1 MARPTQQSSPA
12 SAPPPPPVFYY
23 EDEEGNLVPGSV
35 SDYEEDTTTTAA
47 SVARELH
54 FGEAG
59 EVWPSGTPGDPAEAE
74 AMELPERPAFGS
86 PEAYDTRLTPEF
98 VQRHLQGRNRA
109 PFVSKRALDSH
120 ENVRFQCLDRNVY
133 WSHEEA
139 SDTLK
144 DIAEGPPPPTHAYED
159 IVPELLMPLI
169 DYIVMWLKFR
179 TPSRRTRY
187 RHLSYVLAM
196 MLRYNDIHRRVATL
210 RARRSAR
217 EQLLHDAMRREVEA
231 CRRNTRSFV
240 LRGQSSYIAPALTS
254 ICEVSYLI
262 NMDMVALQNTAD
274 AMRRRC
280 GHVAKIIDAALD
292 AEAQAH
298 VKPADYL
305 GVVTRVQIAPGLPD
319 RGGTCVVCLED
330 LGDDKKPRAVHRL
343 ACGHRFHP
351 TCIYHHLVCKGTTTQ
366 CPHCRFETM
375 AK

>member
-1 MARPTQQSSPA
+1 MARTTQQSSPV
-12 SAPPPPPVFYY
+12 SAPPPVFYY
-23 EDEEGNLVPGSV
+23 EDEEGGLVPGSV
-35 SDYEEDTTTTAA
+35 SDYEGQMGGTAPMTAAA

-54 FGEAG
+54 FGE
-59 EVWPSGTPGDPAEAE
+59 TEAAATE
-74 AMELPERPAFGS
+74 QPAFGGPEQPAFGG

-109 PFVSKRALDSH
+109 PFVSKRALDTH
-120 ENVRFQCLDRNVY
+120 ENVRSQYLDRAVY

-144 DIAEGPPPPTHAYED
+144 DIADGPSPPIHAYD
-159 IVPELLMPLI
+159 DLDPGLLMPLI
-169 DYIVMWLKFR
+169 DYVVMWLKFR

-196 MLRYNDIHRRVATL
+196 MLRYCDIHRRVATL

-217 EQLLHDAMRREVEA
+217 EKLLREAMERQLASCRE
-231 CRRNTRSFV
+231 NTRSSV
-240 LRGQSSYIAPALTS
+240 LSGPVAASYIAPALES
-254 ICEVSYLI
+254 ISAVSYLI

-305 GVVTRVQIAPGLPD
+305 GVVTRVKLAPGLLD
-319 RGGTCVVCLED
+319 HGGTCVVCLED
-330 LGDDKKPRAVHRL
+330 LGDDKKPRTVHRL
-343 ACGHRFHP
+343 ACGHQFHP

-366 CPHCRFETM
+366 CPHCRFETV